1 MLANMTV
8 FKLEL
13 PNSRV
18 VEMELDASD
27 RRISTN
33 NFECR
38 ELYSS
43 KCCEPSPEQC
53 PSSYSLFIS
62 NLSMYTCWIAS
73 SFCRMPSKAITSPTP
88 LLFHHPDPVEQHQ
101 HRFILDLEQHCC
113 CCHSVFKVIRLS
125 PVQVDCM
132 WSWMPQTDVEI

>member
-8 FKLEL
+8 FKLEFAVRTIL
-13 PNSRV
+13 SAANSTPRSAANP
-18 VEMELDASD
+18 LL
-27 RRISTN
+27 N
-33 NFECR
+33 NA
-38 ELYSS
+38 LH
-43 KCCEPSPEQC
+43 
-53 PSSYSLFIS
+53 SYSLFIS
-62 NLSMYTCWIAS
+62 NLSMYKCWIAS

-113 CCHSVFKVIRLS
+113 CCCCRSVFKVIRLS